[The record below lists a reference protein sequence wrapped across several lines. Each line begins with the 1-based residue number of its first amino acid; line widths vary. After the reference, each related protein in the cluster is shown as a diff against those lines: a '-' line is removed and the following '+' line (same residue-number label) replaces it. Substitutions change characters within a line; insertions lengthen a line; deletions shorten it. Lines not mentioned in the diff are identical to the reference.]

1 MKFIKIQEG
10 CYLQYVTRIFFQ
22 KKGFVKKTECLYI
35 KKNNWW
41 WWGGESK
48 NVVGL
53 FR

>member
-1 MKFIKIQEG
+1 MYHIKINV
-10 CYLQYVTRIFFQ
+10 CDRNFSS
-22 KKGFVKKTECLYI
+22 KKGLVKKTECLYI

-41 WWGGESK
+41 WWGGEGK